1 MPAIN
6 KDLVASVRE
15 ILSTKINKV
24 EEDLWPKRISR
35 CMQNLYTDLWKSTDF
50 EIGLNIDEF
59 LNRNMKINWHRIL
72 NENLKKV
79 EEGCVISLSSSFLSN
94 LTWPNVSNLFFLYFH
109 LSRLDLRRSQLV
121 LGLYA
126 NILCS
131 GSFTF

>member
-6 KDLVASVRE
+6 KDVVASVRE

-50 EIGLNIDEF
+50 EIGLNIDKF

-72 NENLKKV
+72 NENLKQIPDNFYAIFCSKQS
-79 EEGCVISLSSSFLSN
+79 GLMK
-94 LTWPNVSNLFFLYFH
+94 LFY
-109 LSRLDLRRSQLV
+109 
-121 LGLYA
+121 YWK
-126 NILCS
+126 N
-131 GSFTF
+131 TTK

>member
-6 KDLVASVRE
+6 KDVVASVRE

-50 EIGLNIDEF
+50 EIGLKIDEF

-72 NENLKKV
+72 NENLKQIPDNFYAIFCSKQSGLMKRFLLLKEYNKV
-79 EEGCVISLSSSFLSN
+79 TETI
-94 LTWPNVSNLFFLYFH
+94 
-109 LSRLDLRRSQLV
+109 
-121 LGLYA
+121 
-126 NILCS
+126 
-131 GSFTF
+131 